1 MKVFFENLEDD
12 FIGAP
17 DLHNGTMDRS
27 WKSLAFRISKMQS
40 CITAWKEIQRRKL
53 CRLP

>member
-1 MKVFFENLEDD
+1 MKVFLKTWKMISF
-12 FIGAP
+12 GAP